1 MASPGAVST
10 VGATSPSSGS
20 DAPAVCN
27 PQLAAVTAERKRKR
41 KESNRLSAQ
50 RSRARKQR
58 QLDELTVQVA
68 ALRARN
74 GAMAAAAHDVHRRCA
89 AVQAENALLQAMNL
103 ELGERLQSLT
113 ELIRCME
120 EATMYNQPQLLD
132 ANMYNYY

>member
-1 MASPGAVST
+1 MSAVGT
-10 VGATSPSSGS
+10 TSPSSGS
-20 DAPAVCN
+20 DAPAGCD
-27 PQLAAVTAERKRKR
+27 PHLAAVTAERKRKR

-74 GAMAAAAHDVHRRCA
+74 GAMAAAAHDVQRRCA

-120 EATMYNQPQLLD
+120 DAMYHQPQLLD
-132 ANMYNYY
+132 ANMYNYN